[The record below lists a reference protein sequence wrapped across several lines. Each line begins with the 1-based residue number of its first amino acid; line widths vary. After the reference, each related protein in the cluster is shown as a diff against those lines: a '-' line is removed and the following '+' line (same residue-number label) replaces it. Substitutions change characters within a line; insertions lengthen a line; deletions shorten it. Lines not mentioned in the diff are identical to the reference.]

1 MDKIELLRK
10 EFQSYTFR
18 SNLKMIKGNTCV
30 NCGKDDIVE
39 YHHIVPLI
47 LGGTNN
53 LDNIVPLCCECHD
66 KAHTKYDDLKELG
79 IRRSK
84 LAGVE
89 FGRKRTVVLNS
100 ETINILHKYFNLE
113 IGTAE
118 AKSLLGI
125 PVKNKSTWDRIRKEY
140 KSIFDIPDNFRNN
153 IDIKN
158 SQSKKQ
164 FIDKKITYTDE
175 VENILHKYFNN
186 QIGLKEARALIGL
199 TNKTQT
205 TWYRLVDTYKS
216 KFIVPEGFKN
226 LIDLHNSQ
234 EQRIAT
240 GKKTILNN
248 KLKIFKV

>member
-47 LGGTNN
+47 LGETNN

-100 ETINILHKYFNLE
+100 ETINILHKYFN
-113 IGTAE
+113 
-118 AKSLLGI
+118 
-125 PVKNKSTWDRIRKEY
+125 
-140 KSIFDIPDNFRNN
+140 
-153 IDIKN
+153 
-158 SQSKKQ
+158 
-164 FIDKKITYTDE
+164 
-175 VENILHKYFNN
+175 N
-186 QIGLKEARALIGL
+186 QIGLKEARTLIGL

-216 KFIVPEGFKN
+216 KFVVPEGFKN